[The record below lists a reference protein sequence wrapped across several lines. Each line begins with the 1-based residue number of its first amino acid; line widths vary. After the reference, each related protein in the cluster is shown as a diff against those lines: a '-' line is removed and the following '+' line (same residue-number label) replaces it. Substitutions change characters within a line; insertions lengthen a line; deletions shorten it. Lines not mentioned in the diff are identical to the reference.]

1 MTTNG
6 FKASEPSVPQAG
18 HALKPMVLKPRISTV
33 KPFGEMGETENPSAK
48 EPMVDVQTDL
58 FFGRH
63 VRLFEQNCMIFRFV
77 WQRTNPSVH
86 QPLVLWQTD
95 FNMLKSIFE
104 ASDPSNASILTMNK
118 NQGF

>member
-1 MTTNG
+1 
-6 FKASEPSVPQAG
+6 
-18 HALKPMVLKPRISTV
+18 MVLRHLVSPRPELGASCF
-33 KPFGEMGETENPSAK
+33 KDSFETFAREIPSAK

-58 FFGRH
+58 FFCRH
-63 VRLFEQNCMIFRFV
+63 LRLLEQNRMFFRFV

-118 NQGF
+118 NQWF